1 MSFSRINAPLRGEK
15 EKLSAAIIRS
25 LLDFCGQDTYSSGMS
40 WHLARRLAVVKNCE
54 ARLLAVAG
62 LTLSLFA
69 GKTQL
74 TSTRG
79 K

>member
-1 MSFSRINAPLRGEK
+1 MACSRINAPLRGVE
-15 EKLSAAIIRS
+15 EKLSNVIIRT
-25 LLDFCGQDTYSSGMS
+25 LLDFCRQGTYSSRMS
-40 WHLARRLAVVKNCE
+40 WHLARRLAVAKNCE
-54 ARLLAVAG
+54 TRLLAVAE

>member
-1 MSFSRINAPLRGEK
+1 
-15 EKLSAAIIRS
+15 
-25 LLDFCGQDTYSSGMS
+25 MS
-40 WHLARRLAVVKNCE
+40 WHLARRLAVAKNCE
-54 ARLLAVAG
+54 TRLLAVAE